1 MKLAIMQP
9 YFLPYVGYFQLINS
23 VDCFVIYD
31 DIQFSK
37 KSWVNRNRILVNGQE
52 TLFSIPLKKD
62 SDYLDICERNVA
74 EVFDW
79 RRIYRQ
85 FEMGYKKSPNWDNW
99 HPVVE
104 RILSYQSVNLFD
116 YVNNSVT
123 HMCDALGITTQIIKS
138 SDLKISRELK
148 GKDRV
153 IETCKVLNAD
163 IYINPIGGQE
173 LYSNQQFQ
181 ESGIKL
187 SFLRSKLSAYDQIKV
202 EKFVPALSIMDIVFN
217 CSSELTSNFI
227 EFDYEVFHDV

>member
-52 TLFSIPLKKD
+52 TLFSIPLKKA

-79 RRIYRQ
+79 RKIYRQ

-99 HPVVE
+99 YPIVE
-104 RILSYQSVNLFD
+104 KILSYQSVNLFD

-123 HMCDALGITTQIIKS
+123 HMCDALGITTRIIKS
-138 SDLKISRELK
+138 SDLKIDRELK

-153 IETCKVLNAD
+153 IETCKVLKAD

-181 ESGIKL
+181 ESGIELNFIKSSL
-187 SFLRSKLSAYDQIKV
+187 SEYPQLNVSEFS
-202 EKFVPALSIMDIVFN
+202 PALSVIDMAMN
-217 CSSELTSNFI
+217 CSPDLIKHFLNKDFVVI
-227 EFDYEVFHDV
+227 K

>member
-79 RRIYRQ
+79 RKIYRQ

-138 SDLKISRELK
+138 SDLKIDRELK

-163 IYINPIGGQE
+163 IYINPIGGLE

-181 ESGIKL
+181 ESGIELNFIKSGL
-187 SFLRSKLSAYDQIKV
+187 SEYPQLNVSEFS
-202 EKFVPALSIMDIVFN
+202 PALSVVDLAMN
-217 CSSELTSNFI
+217 CSTDLIKHFLNKDFVVI
-227 EFDYEVFHDV
+227 K